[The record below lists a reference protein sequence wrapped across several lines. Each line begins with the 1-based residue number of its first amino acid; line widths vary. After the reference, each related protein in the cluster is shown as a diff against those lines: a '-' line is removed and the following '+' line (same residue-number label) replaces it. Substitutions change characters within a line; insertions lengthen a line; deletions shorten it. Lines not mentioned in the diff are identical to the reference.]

1 MKKNIKTKKGSAL
14 VYGLI
19 IMTAVTILLTSILT
33 YISSQ
38 IKYSLKVHTRE
49 QTFQIAESGISFYRW
64 YLAHQA
70 EGRTAQQLATFWSSG
85 SPYGVGG
92 AYTGVYDDPFG
103 SAIGEYS
110 ITVIP
115 PEVGSTIV
123 QVTSVGATYKNPTDT
138 RTLTVRFRRPSWSEN
153 AALANDFMR
162 FGNGTEVFGKIMSN
176 KGIRFDG
183 LAHNIVSSA
192 VNTFDDPD
200 HTGASEFGVHTHK
213 NIPPTSG
220 ANNAFR
226 PAEAPNSAVAL
237 RPDVFEAGRS
247 FPIPAVDFNGV
258 LGDLSLMK
266 SEAQAGR
273 GTYFDNSGVGREITL
288 KTDGTFDVCTV
299 KTYSVYVDG
308 THGTNQPL
316 NYLGIVSE
324 ASGSSAGTNGNPCD
338 VATCCTS
345 STCPWIQSSKHS
357 RGKCISKS
365 NQPLVQNG
373 VIFVEDNVW
382 VSGQIDNKRITIAAA
397 DLISGSLPSL
407 YVMNNLLYTNYTG
420 TDIIGLI
427 GQRNVDI
434 PRDSATTLRI
444 DGALLAQQ
452 GRVGRAFYSGLVKSS
467 ITIYGA
473 LATNLR
479 YGFAYT
485 NGTGYTTRNLY
496 YDNNLLYYPPPY
508 FPTGTQY
515 QMDLW
520 EEN

>member
-1 MKKNIKTKKGSAL
+1 MNKKKRAQKGSAL

-38 IKYSLKVHTRE
+38 IQYSLKVHSRE

-70 EGRTAQQLATFWSSG
+70 EGRTAQQLATFWSTG
-85 SPYGVGG
+85 SPYGVG
-92 AYTGVYDDPFG
+92 APYVGVYYDPFG
-103 SAIGEYS
+103 TAIGEYS
-110 ITVIP
+110 LSVVP

-123 QVTSVGATYKNPTDT
+123 KVTSVGATYKHPTDT
-138 RTLTVRFRRPSWSEN
+138 RTLVVRFRRPSWSEN

-200 HTGASEFGVHTHK
+200 HTGSSEFGVHTHR
-213 NIPPTSG
+213 NNPPATTV
-220 ANNAFR
+220 NDAFR

-247 FPIPAVDFNGV
+247 FPVANVDFNGV

-273 GTYFDNSGVGREITL
+273 GTYFDNTGVGREILL
-288 KTDGTFDVCTV
+288 KTDGTFDVCTAN
-299 KTYSVYVDG
+299 TYSVYFDA
-308 THGTNQPL
+308 TNGTNAITKY
-316 NYLGIVSE
+316 NGVV
-324 ASGSSAGTNGNPCD
+324 AGGSATYNGNNCI
-338 VATCCTS
+338 TNSCCTLS
-345 STCPWIQSSKHS
+345 ACPWVQSSNHNK
-357 RGKCISKS
+357 GKCVSKT
-365 NQPLVQNG
+365 NYPIINNG
-373 VIFVEDNVW
+373 VIFVENNVW
-382 VSGQIDNKRITIAAA
+382 VSGQIDNKKITVVAANLVGGA
-397 DLISGSLPSL
+397 IPSL
-407 YVMNNLLYTNYTG
+407 YVMHNILYTNYTG

-427 GQRNVDI
+427 GQNNVDI
-434 PRDSATTLRI
+434 PRDSDTTLRI

-452 GRVGRAFYSGLVKSS
+452 GRVGRAYYGGLTKNT
-467 ITIYGA
+467 ITVYGA

-479 YGFAYT
+479 YGFAYVD
-485 NGTGYTTRNLY
+485 GTGYTTRNLY

-508 FPTGTQY
+508 FPTGTKY
-515 QMDLW
+515 EMDLW
-520 EEN
+520 EED

>member
-1 MKKNIKTKKGSAL
+1 MNKIFFRRKGSAL
-14 VYGLI
+14 VYGLV

-38 IKYSLKVHTRE
+38 IKYSLQVHDKE
-49 QTFQIAESGISFYRW
+49 QSFQIAESGISFYRW

-85 SPYGVGG
+85 SPYGVGTP
-92 AYTGVYDDPFG
+92 YVGVYYDPFG
-103 SAIGEYS
+103 TAVGEYS
-110 ITVIP
+110 LTVVA

-123 QVTSVGATYKNPTDT
+123 RVTSVGATYKHPTDT
-138 RTLTVRFRRPSWSEN
+138 RTLTVRFRRPSWSES

-162 FGNGTEVFGKIMSN
+162 FGEGTEVFGKIMSN
-176 KGIRFDG
+176 KGVRFDG
-183 LAHNIVSSA
+183 LSHNVVSSA
-192 VNTFDDPD
+192 VATFNDPD
-200 HTGASEFGVHTHK
+200 HTGVNEFGVHTHK
-213 NIPPTSG
+213 NVPPSVTV
-220 ANNAFR
+220 NNTFR
-226 PAEAPNSAVAL
+226 SAEAPSSVVAS

-247 FPIPAVDFNGV
+247 FPVAAVDFNGV

-273 GTYFDNSGVGREITL
+273 GTYFDTTGFGREILL

-299 KTYSVYVDG
+299 SAYSAYVDS
-308 THGTNQPL
+308 TNGTNQPTG
-316 NYLGIVSE
+316 YFGTTTG
-324 ASGSSAGTNGNPCD
+324 ASGAYSGNNGNSCP
-338 VATCCTS
+338 ATACCLGGACPLIQNSRPAKGRCTS
-345 STCPWIQSSKHS
+345 KT
-357 RGKCISKS
+357 
-365 NQPLVQNG
+365 NYTLVQNG
-373 VIFVEDNVW
+373 AIFVENNVW
-382 VSGQIDNKRITIAAA
+382 VSGQIDSKKITLVAANLVGGA
-397 DLISGSLPSL
+397 IPSL
-407 YVMNNLLYTNYTG
+407 YVMNNVLYTNYTG

-427 GQRNVDI
+427 GQKNIDI

-444 DGALLAQQ
+444 DAAVIAQQ
-452 GRVGRAFYSGLVKSS
+452 GRVGREYYSGLTKSS
-467 ITIYGA
+467 FTLYGA

-485 NGTGYTTRNLY
+485 DGTGYTDRNIY

-520 EEN
+520 QED